1 MAFLSDKYR
10 PKTLDTLTIHPK
22 ANEILGR
29 LAQTDSFPH
38 LLFCGPQ
45 GSGKKTRVLAFLR
58 AKFHADIERL
68 RSEYRNIEV
77 NDKKIEVKV
86 TSSPF
91 HVEITP
97 ADAGNMD
104 RHVISFFLK
113 EVAAS
118 ATVSNSPIKIVVIN
132 EANRL
137 SRLAQQALRR
147 TMEKYARTCRLIL
160 IADSLSQIIEPVRS
174 RCLVIR
180 TPRVLPDDI
189 ASIVRDVAE
198 KEKITVDDQMI
209 QEIISLSE
217 GNLRAALLTLDRLI
231 LESGR
236 SVKDLAP
243 EWKKYIADL
252 CQSILQS
259 NLTPDFVKTLRN
271 NLYELLIHSIP
282 PTVIFQHLLAGLLP
296 KIDDAL
302 MEPVCQSA
310 AIYEERMKNGTKPIF
325 HLETFIA
332 KFIVLYKDSL
342 DID

>member
-1 MAFLSDKYR
+1 MTFLSDKYR
-10 PKTLDTLTIHPK
+10 PKTLEELTIHPD
-22 ANEILGR
+22 ATEILSKIS
-29 LAQTDSFPH
+29 QTNSFPH
-38 LLFCGPQ
+38 LLFCGPP

-58 AKFHADIERL
+58 ALFQAEIEHL
-68 RSEYRNIEV
+68 RSEYRTIEV
-77 NDKKIEVKV
+77 NDKKIEVLV
-86 TSSPF
+86 TSSPY

-97 ADAGNMD
+97 ADAGNYD

-118 ATVSNSPIKIVVIN
+118 ATVSKSPIKIVVIN

-160 IADSLSQIIEPVRS
+160 IGDSLSQIIEPIRS

-180 TPRVLPDDI
+180 TPRVNSEAI
-189 ASIVRDVAE
+189 STIVSEVAT
-198 KEKITVDDQMI
+198 KENIELNGESL
-209 QEIISLSE
+209 QEIVLMSE
-217 GNLRAALLTLDRLI
+217 GNIRVALLTFDRLQ

-236 SVKDLAP
+236 NIQDLAP
-243 EWKKYIADL
+243 EWIKYISDL
-252 CQSILQS
+252 CDSILQS
-259 NLTPDFVKTLRN
+259 NLTPDLMKTIRN

-282 PTVIFQHLLAGLLP
+282 PTVILQHLLSGLLP

-302 MEPVCQSA
+302 MDPVCQSA
-310 AIYEERMKNGTKPIF
+310 AIYEERLKTGTKAIF
-325 HLETFIA
+325 HLEAFVA

-342 DID
+342 DFE